1 MQKDIILMGSSSELA
16 KEFFKIINEI
26 ETFKVHT
33 ISSKKRSNPDLLV
46 NEYIEDIDSI
56 SEYVHTFENP
66 YIVFFNG
73 YLRENRP
80 SYIPSIEEIFD
91 TFKINF
97 LIPSLIAKNVVRKNK
112 NAKFIFIST
121 IAAIKSRKKNYIYG
135 ISKSLTEKY
144 IKNSG
149 FNFLIL
155 RFGKIK
161 TEMSESHNN
170 PPFTLDKFEA
180 GMLIHKHIESNG
192 IVYPTIG
199 LKVSAMFIK
208 LLPLNIL
215 DYIEKNIKK

>member
-1 MQKDIILMGSSSELA
+1 MELLALTLNQENYLMIFHQIWTHRRVPQTLDRTVPLPNCHTEFWRCSGSM
-16 KEFFKIINEI
+16 
-26 ETFKVHT
+26 
-33 ISSKKRSNPDLLV
+33 
-46 NEYIEDIDSI
+46 
-56 SEYVHTFENP
+56 
-66 YIVFFNG
+66 
-73 YLRENRP
+73 
-80 SYIPSIEEIFD
+80 
-91 TFKINF
+91 
-97 LIPSLIAKNVVRKNK
+97 KNVVRKNK

-161 TEMSESHNN
+161 TEMSESHNK

-208 LLPLNIL
+208 LLPLNVL